1 MRPITMMQ
9 AQFKMDTNSGTSLTF
24 EQCKGGYFS
33 TLDEYGLK
41 VIGKTAQTGIPTP
54 ENLVEIQCVKAGTR
68 VLCGESG
75 VVVPCDLYDGDIWY
89 PMTGK
94 VIKTKA
100 TKQLTANDDWELHT
114 TSNNRA
120 GVFVPDMKKGMIGD
134 NWGYCNI
141 AKNDVDWT
149 ADRLQCF
156 FGASNRWFYLTLTT
170 SRGTTLEEFKQVI
183 QSVYDNGGEV
193 RIVYTLETP
202 VIERYDPQ
210 FISAPQG
217 TVSVSQGDVT
227 SLTANLSATMLVHR

>member
-9 AQFKMDTNSGTSLTF
+9 AQFSTNTQSGTSLTF

-41 VIGKTAQTGIPTP
+41 VIGKIAQAGIPTP
-54 ENLVEIQCVKAGTR
+54 ENPVEIQCVKAGTR
-68 VLCGESG
+68 ILCGESDA
-75 VVVPCDLYDGDIWY
+75 VVPCDLYEGDIWY

-100 TKQLTANDDWELHT
+100 TKQLTANDDWQLHT
-114 TSNNRA
+114 ASNNRA
-120 GVFVPDMKKGMIGD
+120 AVRIADMVLATIGES
-134 NWGYCNI
+134 WGYCNI
-141 AKNDVDWT
+141 AKNDAGWT

-156 FGASNRWFYLTLTT
+156 FGASNSWFYLTLTT
-170 SRGTTLEEFKQVI
+170 SRGTTLEEFKQAI

-193 RIVYTLETP
+193 RIVYTLKTP
-202 VIERYDPQ
+202 VIEQYDPQ

-217 TVSVSQGDVT
+217 TVSVTQVPT
-227 SLTANLSATMLVHR
+227 ELTAELSATMLVRR